1 MQLEQFLYANEIA
14 KCGSITQ
21 AAKNLFITQPS
32 LTIAIQK
39 LETELGFFLFNR
51 SQKGVQ
57 ITEKGEEAL
66 SYMQQILTL
75 TENLTNLSPSKATA
89 FTTMQLIAFP
99 MFFDLLDET
108 LFYKIQN
115 TCPNL
120 DFKIIEQTANTI
132 LQEVKNGSLN
142 FAISGNASPVYQSL
156 QASLKD
162 SKANNIA
169 LQILYQ
175 EPLFLLLPENHILLS
190 KETILCQDL
199 KNETFLY
206 FGEHLQKNQLNILE
220 GHDFQFQETIPFYRR
235 TSIKKA
241 LLMGQG
247 ISIMSKSQFIN
258 DPLFLSGKFFA
269 RTIEDFTNT
278 SINYLIYNN
287 RHVFYKKETD
297 VLQIVK
303 DFYGSL

>member
-39 LETELGFFLFNR
+39 LEAELGFSLFNR

-57 ITEKGEEAL
+57 ITEKGEKAL

-75 TENLTNLSPSKATA
+75 TENLTNLSPSKTA
-89 FTTMQLIAFP
+89 VFTTMQLVAFP
-99 MFFDLLDET
+99 MFLDLLDEA

-115 TCPNL
+115 TCPNF
-120 DFKIIEQTANTI
+120 DFKIMEQTANVI

-169 LQILYQ
+169 FQILYQ
-175 EPLFLLLPENHILLS
+175 EPLFLLLPKNHILLS

-247 ISIMSKSQFIN
+247 VSIMSKSQFIN
-258 DPLFLSGKFFA
+258 DPLFLRKKFFA
-269 RTIEDFTNT
+269 RTIGDFKNT
-278 SINYLIYNN
+278 YVHYLIYNK
-287 RHVFYKKETD
+287 RHVFSKTETD

-303 DFYGSL
+303 DFYDSL